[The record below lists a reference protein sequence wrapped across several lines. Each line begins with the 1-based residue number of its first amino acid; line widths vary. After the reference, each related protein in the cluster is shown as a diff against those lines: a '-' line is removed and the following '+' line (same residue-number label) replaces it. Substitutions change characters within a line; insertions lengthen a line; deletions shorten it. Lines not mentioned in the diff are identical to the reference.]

1 MDELQYVRTPD
12 QEGVLIQDNQKLA
25 KYKRW
30 FSEAVEAQQTW
41 RQVARE
47 DREFYIGKQWNKADK
62 EMLENAKRPAITI
75 NRIKPLI
82 NVLCGYQR
90 LNRYDI
96 EFLPR
101 TNDDD
106 EQAQLRKGV
115 TKYILDRS
123 HYNYEESDVF
133 ADGVIT
139 GIGWFEVGYRF
150 DWQTM
155 DGDAFVRRVSPFDVY
170 TDPESRDK
178 HMRDMK
184 YLIRARW
191 VDKAELATIYPEH
204 AEEIKA
210 QSEAYM
216 TEETE
221 AANRQSELWYS
232 HETKKVRFAE
242 CWYKKTVQKQIF
254 ILASGEVVEQVT
266 PEMVALGMVADQKT
280 VSVQQIRLMAF
291 FDNVV
296 LEDKESPYKHG
307 YIPFVPFICYYQ
319 GEDDD
324 VPAGV
329 VRDLKDPQREINK
342 RRSQELH
349 ILNTMSNG
357 GWIVEEGA
365 MSPKQEADFKKNAS
379 TPGAMLKV
387 GTGAIVGQRI
397 QRLDSQQAPSASIM
411 ASQEAMNEMPSISGI
426 NEALMGTDIS
436 NTQSGRAIELKQK
449 QAITHIAGLFDN
461 LRMAK
466 ELIVDMLWGKRGA
479 EGIIPQFYTEQKT
492 FRIVGEDGQ
501 AQMVTVNQQVQQQQ
515 LNPQTGVI
523 QVINKTLNDLSV
535 GEFDIVISDTPATST
550 QRTAQF
556 WSLVD
561 ACGKLGI
568 QGNMI
573 MDILIDLSD
582 IPQKQEIKR
591 RLQSQQE
598 QQAQAAQQQMQ
609 AQMELE
615 KQKRLSRS
623 IAYKDLQLPLQL
635 QLAAQAGILPQQYAD
650 QFLQWSIQQMAQ
662 SMGIGQQPLQQ
673 PNMMMAGGG
682 QQMLPPQQMP
692 QQQPTQVAQAPLT
705 QAAMNGL
712 VEANKPV
719 L

>member
-1 MDELQYVRTPD
+1 MLNDLQYAQSQDGTTTIV
-12 QEGVLIQDNQKLA
+12 QESSKLLRF
-25 KYKRW
+25 KRW
-30 FSEAVEAQQTW
+30 FREAVEAQQPW
-41 RQVARE
+41 RKVALE
-47 DREFYIGKQWNKADK
+47 DREFYSGKQWAKVDK
-62 EMLENAKRPAITI
+62 KELEEARRPAITI

-90 LNRYDI
+90 LNRYDVD
-96 EFLPR
+96 FLPR

-115 TKYILDRS
+115 TKYIMDRS

-133 ADGVIT
+133 NDGVVT
-139 GIGWFEVGYRF
+139 GIGWFEVGYKF
-150 DWQTM
+150 DWLAQ
-155 DGDAFVRRVSPFDVY
+155 DG
-170 TDPESRDK
+170 DPESRDK

-184 YLIRARW
+184 YIIRARW
-191 VDKAELATIYPEH
+191 VDKDELAAKYPQQADEIH
-204 AEEIKA
+204 AQTA
-210 QSEAYM
+210 AYM

-221 AANRQSELWYS
+221 NDKKYNELWYS
-232 HETKKVRFAE
+232 HETKKIRFAE
-242 CWYKKTVQKQIF
+242 CWYKKAVQKQLF
-254 ILASGEVVEQVT
+254 ILRNGEVAEQVT
-266 PEMVALGMVADQKT
+266 EEMIALGMILRQQT
-280 VSVQQIRLMAF
+280 VTTTKIRMLAF

-296 LEDKESPYKHG
+296 LEDIQSPYKHG
-307 YIPFVPFICYYQ
+307 FIPFVPFICYYQ
-319 GEDDD
+319 GEDDI
-324 VPAGV
+324 PSGV
-329 VRDLKDPQREINK
+329 VRDLKDPQREVNK

-349 ILNTMSNG
+349 ILNTQSNG
-357 GWIVEEGA
+357 GWIAEEGA
-365 MSPKQEADFKKNAS
+365 MSPQQEASFKRNAS
-379 TPGAMLKV
+379 TPGALLKV
-387 GTGAIVGQRI
+387 APNALMGQKL
-397 QRLDSQQAPSASIM
+397 QRLEPQAPPSNVM
-411 ASQEAMNEMPSISGI
+411 AATQEAMNEMPSISGI

-436 NTQSGRAIELKQK
+436 NSQSGRAIELKQK

-466 ELIVDMLWGKRGA
+466 ELIVEMLWGKRGA
-479 EGIIPQFYTEQKT
+479 PGIIPQFYTEEKA
-492 FRIVGEDGQ
+492 FRIVGEDGE
-501 AQMVTVNQQVQQQQ
+501 AQIVTVNQQVQQQQ
-515 LNPQTGVI
+515 VDPRTGMMQTI
-523 QVINKTLNDLSV
+523 TKTLNDLSV
-535 GEFDIVISDTPATST
+535 GEFDIVIADTPATST

-582 IPQKQEIKR
+582 IPQRQEIKR

-598 QQAQAAQQQMQ
+598 QQAQAQQQQMQ

-650 QFLQWSIQQMAQ
+650 AFLQWSIQQMAQ
-662 SMGIGQQPLQQ
+662 SMGMGGMQPDMIGQQPMQLPQQ
-673 PNMMMAGGG
+673 P
-682 QQMLPPQQMP
+682 LS
-692 QQQPTQVAQAPLT
+692 QQQPTQAAQSPLT
-705 QAAMNGL
+705 QAAVNGM